1 MIIWRFIDGRAGHD
15 QQTLGLLQALQSLVD
30 VDVFE
35 LHVRQL
41 QCQPWH
47 WLTRQFVA
55 GKNLPAPDIL
65 LGAGHA
71 THWPMLVAQRSW
83 QGRTIV
89 LMKPSFPVGWFDLCV
104 MPEHDR
110 PADRMNILVTQGVLN
125 ATRSQG
131 LHASDRS
138 LILLGGIARKY
149 DWDSQAMQIQIQQL
163 LNNRPEQQWSVIV
176 SPRTPSDMLDR
187 LAVMQ
192 SLTVLDPATPDLA
205 QLMPDFGEI
214 FVSEDS
220 VSMVYEALSCGA
232 AVGLLAV
239 PRKRS
244 GRVSRGVDMLVRRHS
259 LFAPGALQSSQSRLP
274 LNEAL
279 RCAQWIKKH
288 WGRQ

>member
-1 MIIWRFIDGRAGHD
+1 MVIWRFIDARAGHD
-15 QQTLGLLQALQSLVD
+15 QQTLGLLRALQSMMD

-35 LHVRQL
+35 LHIKHL

-47 WLTRQFVA
+47 WLRRQFVA
-55 GKNLPAPDIL
+55 GENLPAPDIL

-83 QGRTIV
+83 QGRTVV
-89 LMKPSFPVGWFDLCV
+89 LMKPSLPVSWFDLCV
-104 MPEHDR
+104 IPEHDR
-110 PADRMNILVTQGVLN
+110 PADRMNIFVTQGVLN

-138 LILLGGIARKY
+138 LILLGGIAHKFA
-149 DWDSQAMQIQIQQL
+149 WDSQAMQAQIQQL
-163 LNNRPEQQWSVIV
+163 LNDRPEQQWSVVV
-176 SPRTPSDMLDR
+176 SPRTPADMLDR
-187 LAVMQ
+187 LAEMQ
-192 SLTVLDPATPDLA
+192 SLAVLETATHELA

-220 VSMVYEALSCGA
+220 VSMVYEALSSGA

-239 PRKRS
+239 PRKCS
-244 GRVSRGVDMLVRRHS
+244 GRVSRGVDMLVRRRAV
-259 LFAPGALQSSQSRLP
+259 FAPGSLQSLPLQPP

-279 RCAQWIKKH
+279 RCAQWIRKH
-288 WGRQ
+288 WVI